1 MEDFFVNETVFFFES
16 GLFKT
21 DVVLQAI
28 NDEEVHVFA
37 VENDDKKVRNGFH
50 CFTISE
56 SYYSMS

>member
-1 MEDFFVNETVFFFES
+1 MNETIFYFES
-16 GLFKT
+16 GLLKS

-37 VENDDKKVRNGFH
+37 VENDDKKVGNGFH
-50 CFTISE
+50 CFPISE